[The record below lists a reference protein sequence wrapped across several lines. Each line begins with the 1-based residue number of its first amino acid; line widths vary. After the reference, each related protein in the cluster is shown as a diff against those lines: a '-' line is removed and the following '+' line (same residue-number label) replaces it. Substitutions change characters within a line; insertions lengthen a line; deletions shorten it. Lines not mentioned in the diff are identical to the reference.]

1 MHCFPIL
8 ATIAVGLASPARAAE
23 TPPNVLLLFV
33 DNVGYG
39 DLGCYG
45 NRDAITPR
53 IDQLAR
59 EGVRCL
65 DFYTGSPSCSPS
77 RGAILT
83 GRHPERNGL
92 NYQLSSDPDITDEGL
107 PPGETILPA
116 YLKPLGYACGAFGK
130 WNIGFDP
137 GQRPTE
143 KGFDE
148 FLGHRSG
155 NIHYFKH
162 LYHGQNDMRR
172 GTDSRGPARAIQHR
186 PVRRCGLRFHPSPCA
201 TSVVRVSAIQ
211 RHALRW
217 RPQRGAW

>member
-1 MHCFPIL
+1 MHCSRY
-8 ATIAVGLASPARAAE
+8 SPRSPSGSRRPPAPRHE

-33 DNVGYG
+33 DNVGYR

-45 NRDAITPR
+45 KDAMRSRRGSTSSPEKACVAWTSTP
-53 IDQLAR
+53 AR
-59 EGVRCL
+59 
-65 DFYTGSPSCSPS
+65 SSCSPS

-83 GRHPERNGL
+83 GRHPDATVL
-92 NYQLSSDPDITDEGL
+92 NYQLSSDPDITHEGL
-107 PPGETILPA
+107 PRGETILPA

-162 LYHGQNDMRR
+162 LYHGQNDMGPRHR
-172 GTDSRGPARAIQHR
+172 SRGPTRAIQHR
-186 PVRRCGLRFHPSPCA
+186 PVR
-201 TSVVRVSAIQ
+201 
-211 RHALRW
+211 
-217 RPQRGAW
+217 